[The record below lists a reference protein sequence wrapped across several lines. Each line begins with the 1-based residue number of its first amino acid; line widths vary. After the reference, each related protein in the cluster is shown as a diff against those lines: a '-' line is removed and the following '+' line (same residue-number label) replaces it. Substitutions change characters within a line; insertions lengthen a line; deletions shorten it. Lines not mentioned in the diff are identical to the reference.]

1 MKGGGRRYL
10 TSACSITGVF
20 VGVVETGA
28 DFVVE
33 VDLDL
38 DLDFVLDL
46 LGAEDREGVGDSS
59 LEVVL

>member
-28 DFVVE
+28 DFV
-33 VDLDL
+33 DLEMDL

-59 LEVVL
+59 LEGLL

>member
-1 MKGGGRRYL
+1 M

-28 DFVVE
+28 DFVDLE
-33 VDLDL
+33 MDLDLDL

-59 LEVVL
+59 LEGLL

>member
-1 MKGGGRRYL
+1 M

-28 DFVVE
+28 DFVDLEVE
-33 VDLDL
+33 VDLEVDL

-59 LEVVL
+59 LEGLL